1 MIGFVRASLFL
12 PIYKKGSFDFCDYM
26 YKKSKSVL
34 NKLLKKT
41 CHPFIKENILKSQL
55 AHCFYNFAQ
64 FGSVHIVSSFVV
76 TVALAVKKMLTDSY

>member
-12 PIYKKGSFDFCDYM
+12 PIYKKGSIDFCDY
-26 YKKSKSVL
+26 KKKKQKCFKQIV
-34 NKLLKKT
+34 KKT
-41 CHPFIKENILKSQL
+41 CHPFIKENILESQL